1 MELRGA
7 ALILVV
13 QLVVGHLD
21 LAGDVVEQQHTQTE
35 AAQLR
40 HAEIILVL
48 VVEGLEVGLA
58 GRAGIGGGGQR
69 QHQRLGGPLL
79 GAAAVERID
88 QLGWR
93 RDAVDQRLVE
103 LLADEIVA
111 QRRLELR
118 QGHVLGRDILLVEQ
132 RVEGAL
138 VVLEGAV
145 GADQLV
151 ERVVADR
158 EAEMADLEIDQLAID
173 EPLQGAVDDA
183 ELLQLLAVERGAVQR
198 LPPALGVLAHRL
210 AQLLHT
216 DLAVADGGG
225 DAVSCRGRGRCRR
238 CPRRRR

>member
-1 MELRGA
+1 M
-7 ALILVV
+7 
-13 QLVVGHLD
+13 
-21 LAGDVVEQQHTQTE
+21 
-35 AAQLR
+35 
-40 HAEIILVL
+40 
-48 VVEGLEVGLA
+48 
-58 GRAGIGGGGQR
+58 
-69 QHQRLGGPLL
+69 
-79 GAAAVERID
+79 
-88 QLGWR
+88 
-93 RDAVDQRLVE
+93 
-103 LLADEIVA
+103 
-111 QRRLELR
+111 
-118 QGHVLGRDILLVEQ
+118 LVEQ

-145 GADQLV
+145 GADEIV

-225 DAVSCRGRGRCRR
+225 DGGGAAVAEDVADAPDAEGDDEQAEQDLDR
-238 CPRRRR
+238 